1 MSALTLSG
9 KIRELLK
16 IMGLAVDLPLLEA
29 LQILEAAIGIV
40 ASGTWVERADR
51 LKASICPTPADANNV
66 EAPRVEV
73 AAPTPQRV
81 PTAGQA
87 QVL

>member
-29 LQILEAAIGIV
+29 LQIMEAAIGIV

-51 LKASICPTPADANNV
+51 LKACQHALLTYLL
-66 EAPRVEV
+66 
-73 AAPTPQRV
+73 TYFLK
-81 PTAGQA
+81 
-87 QVL
+87 VLI

>member
-29 LQILEAAIGIV
+29 LQIMEAAIGIV
-40 ASGTWVERADR
+40 ASAERGSSVLTGSR
-51 LKASICPTPADANNV
+51 RPS
-66 EAPRVEV
+66 APRRQMQ
-73 AAPTPQRV
+73 TMC
-81 PTAGQA
+81 
-87 QVL
+87 